1 MRSSFEGH
9 FSVPSID
16 YKGEDAANNE
26 RPNEKISFRPVLRWK
41 GEGVGS
47 VRELTE
53 RKVSPGAF
61 ARLNDAASEPRTSE
75 R

>member
-1 MRSSFEGH
+1 M
-9 FSVPSID
+9 PSID
-16 YKGEDAANNE
+16 YKGEDAANNDADG
-26 RPNEKISFRPVLRWK
+26 PNENLVSTGFTLE